1 MKRRLFLASM
11 VLALGAAPAFADGFF
26 DAGAQLRAFPA
37 PTTGAQCFDGR
48 TIAGVNRAGG
58 QRLLVQPRK
67 EVVYDRSQYP
77 QPRRAA
83 VYDLRLADDCAALDA
98 AYKIAVRAQDGYDV
112 CARSSAELV
121 LQTAGG
127 ERRCLV
133 RDVRRLTPRETAAL
147 ATAARR

>member
-1 MKRRLFLASM
+1 MKPGLFVASA
-11 VLALGAAPAFADGFF
+11 VLALAAAPALADGFF
-26 DAGAQLRAFPA
+26 DAQAQLRAYPA
-37 PTTGAQCFDGR
+37 PVTGPQCFDGR
-48 TIAGVNRAGG
+48 TIAGVNRGG
-58 QRLLVQPRK
+58 AQRLFVQPRK
-67 EVVYDRSQYP
+67 EVVYDRTHYVRP
-77 QPRRAA
+77 AEPAI
-83 VYDLRLADDCAALDA
+83 YDLRLADDCAALDA